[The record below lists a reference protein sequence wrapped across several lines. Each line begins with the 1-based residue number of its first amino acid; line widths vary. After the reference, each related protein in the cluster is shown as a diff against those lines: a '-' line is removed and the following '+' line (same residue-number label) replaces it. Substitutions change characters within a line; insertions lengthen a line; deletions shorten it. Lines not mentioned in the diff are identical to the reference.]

1 MPPRPSSNTSSTA
14 ATAAATERRPLA
26 EEILSAGQ
34 IRPKA
39 PKQKSNKRK
48 SRHEEDTSNPY
59 IDARASRKIL
69 NLGQDLA
76 DEEAAEARAAGLEVA
91 GDNEEGKGK
100 GAAFEFDYSKFA
112 SREEDEDDDEGEYVQ
127 GGDEWADEEEEV
139 EDVVFFNSPLLSVFF
154 MMQRT

>member
-1 MPPRPSSNTSSTA
+1 M
-14 ATAAATERRPLA
+14 
-26 EEILSAGQ
+26 
-34 IRPKA
+34 
-39 PKQKSNKRK
+39 
-48 SRHEEDTSNPY
+48 
-59 IDARASRKIL
+59 

-76 DEEAAEARAAGLEVA
+76 DEEAAEARAAGLEIA

-139 EDVVFFNSPLLSVFF
+139 EDVVCFRSPLLSVFF
-154 MMQRT
+154 FL

>member
-14 ATAAATERRPLA
+14 ATAAATERRSLA

-76 DEEAAEARAAGLEVA
+76 DEEAAEARAAGLEIA

-139 EDVVFFNSPLLSVFF
+139 EDVVCFRSPLLSVFF
-154 MMQRT
+154 FL